1 MKRAHVLCLLVLI
14 VVVPAATAASY
25 FAPVTQIWS
34 TNTLQPCFIAGNAGY
49 RLSSTG
55 AADYTV
61 RIDNSTPTPNL
72 RMQIVD
78 DPAAADFVLVDDGDT
93 AGACDG
99 TATISSVRIDPD
111 ASRPDVTVALSRA
124 AADYKIYVQS
134 AKFSEQDGAA
144 LFAAIWQSARKT
156 ASAGRRFAERH

>member
-1 MKRAHVLCLLVLI
+1 MKRAHILCLLVLI
-14 VVVPAATAASY
+14 VAVPAATAASY
-25 FAPVTQIWS
+25 FAPITQIWS
-34 TNTLQPCFIAGNAGY
+34 TNNLQPCFIAGNAGY
-49 RLSSTG
+49 RLSGIGT
-55 AADYTV
+55 ADYTV

-78 DPAAADFVLVDDGDT
+78 DPAAADFVLVDDGD
-93 AGACDG
+93 AESACDDAG
-99 TATISSVRIDPD
+99 TIKSVRIDPD
-111 ASRPDVTVALSRA
+111 ASKPDVTVALSRA

-134 AKFSEQDGAA
+134 AKFSEQDAAA

>member
-1 MKRAHVLCLLVLI
+1 MKRTHLICLLVLI
-14 VVVPAATAASY
+14 VAVPAATAASY
-25 FAPVTQIWS
+25 FAPVTQILS
-34 TNTLQPCFIAGNAGY
+34 ADTAQPCFVAGDTGY
-49 RLSSTG
+49 RLSGAG

-61 RIDNSTPTPNL
+61 RIDNATPTPNL

-78 DPAAADFVLVDDGDT
+78 DPAAANFVMVDDGD
-93 AGACDG
+93 AANACDG
-99 TATISSVRIDPD
+99 VRTISSVRIDPD

-134 AKFSEQDGAA
+134 AKFSEQDAAA
-144 LFAAIWQSARKT
+144 LFAANWQSARKT